1 MEYIINHIRL
11 CGTLDSAPVFSHE
24 NHGRQFYSFFLA
36 VERLSGTL
44 DRLRVLAD
52 RTLLGEAD
60 CAWGER
66 VLVTGQVRSYN
77 QVTETGR
84 HLIISV
90 LAESLE
96 LSDEEPDDRVTLT
109 GTLCRDPVYRRT
121 PLGREICDGMLAVS
135 RSCRRT
141 DYLPCI
147 FWGRTA
153 RQIAGLTAGARITL
167 TGRLQSREYVKVLP
181 EGASERRT
189 AYEISAVTAELT
201 RD

>member
-11 CGTLDSAPVFSHE
+11 CGTMETAPVFSHE
-24 NHGRQFYSFFLA
+24 NHGRRFYSFILG

-44 DRLRVLAD
+44 DRLRILAD
-52 RTLLGEAD
+52 WALLNEAD

-66 VLVTGQVRSYN
+66 ILVTGQVRSFN
-77 QVTETGR
+77 QITDTGR

-90 LAESLE
+90 YAETLE
-96 LSDEEPDDRVTLT
+96 LSDEAPDDQVTLT
-109 GTLCRDPVYRRT
+109 GALCRDPVYRRT
-121 PLGREICDGMLAVS
+121 PLGREICDGMLAVN
-135 RSCRRT
+135 RSYRRT

-153 RQIAGLTAGARITL
+153 RRIAALSTGARITL
-167 TGRLQSREYVKVLP
+167 TGRLQSRDYNTLLENG
-181 EGASERRT
+181 EIERRT